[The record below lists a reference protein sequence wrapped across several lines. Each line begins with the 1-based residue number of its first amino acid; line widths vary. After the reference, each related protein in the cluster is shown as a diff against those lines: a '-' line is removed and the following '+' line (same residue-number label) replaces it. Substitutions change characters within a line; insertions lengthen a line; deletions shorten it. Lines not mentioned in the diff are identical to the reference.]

1 MFVRLVAALVSV
13 ALLVSCGRKEVEDER
28 ADLGDFRL
36 GFSVVVADN
45 AKKVP
50 ISRDATPEEWEAAVT
65 KAIDDR
71 FGRYVESGTK
81 FYNFAV
87 AVDGFALAPP
97 GIPVVAAPKSVLAF
111 SISIFD
117 DATGT
122 MLQPEKRGRQ
132 FIVFEELSG
141 DTLIGSGLTQTREEQ
156 MANLA
161 ASAAKQIEY
170 WMRENREWF
179 GLPPK
184 PKAEPRAGN

>member
-1 MFVRLVAALVSV
+1 MIVRLVAALVSL
-13 ALLVSCGRKEVEDER
+13 ALLVSCGRNDLDDPQ

-36 GFSVVVADN
+36 GLNIVVADN

-71 FGRYVESGTK
+71 FGRYVETGTK

-87 AVDGFALAPP
+87 AVDGYALAPP
-97 GIPVVAAPKSVLAF
+97 GIPIVAAPKSVLAF
-111 SISIFD
+111 SVSIFD

-122 MLQPEKRGRQ
+122 MLQPEDRGRQ

-141 DTLIGSGLTQTREEQ
+141 DTIIGSGLTQTREEQ

-161 ASAAKQIEY
+161 AAAAKQIEF

-184 PKAEPRAGN
+184 RRSSLRPEG